1 MRIWVRVLR
10 AGRSVGRGSARV
22 RLARWRLIR
31 AAAVLLGAFVAFNG
45 LTGALGGHADAVTWV
60 SAVVVV
66 AIGVA
71 VALVGARLAGP
82 RPPGA

>member
-1 MRIWVRVLR
+1 MRLWLRVLGI
-10 AGRSVGRGSARV
+10 GRSLGRGSTRV

-45 LTGALGGHADAVTWV
+45 LTGALGGHATAVTWV
-60 SAVVVV
+60 SAAVVV
-66 AIGVA
+66 ALGVA

-82 RPPGA
+82 RPR

>member
-1 MRIWVRVLR
+1 MWLRVLGL
-10 AGRSVGRGSARV
+10 GRSLGRGSMRV

-45 LTGALGGHADAVTWV
+45 LTGALGGHADTVTWV
-60 SAVVVV
+60 SAAVVV

-71 VALVGARLAGP
+71 VALVGMRLAGARP
-82 RPPGA
+82 R